1 MDSAPSHE
9 PITTYSTH
17 PLHLGISANIRLI
30 EVLAAGSADDSSPVS
45 CKLHVVPLDDNPVYI
60 ALSYVWGNASV
71 TKTILLDGEPF
82 VVRENL
88 WNFLNHWKATTADT
102 KHVNSCL
109 WIDAISIDQ
118 GSIQERNHQV
128 AIMGRIYSEAEMVIA
143 WLGTGPPALADALD
157 VLEGLFNYMRGF
169 GRGLSGADYETF
181 DLLQKNEYWTRV
193 WIIQECVL
201 AKRFE
206 LWCGSSKMTSAALVT
221 AIHGFEST
229 LGSNTRPHTTDLI
242 LYNIMKLRGEFD
254 NLRRPQFSLPTLC
267 EMFPHMQCTDVRDR
281 VYALLSLVSPH
292 ELKRFPIHA
301 DYSRSASELF
311 WVLFRRACF
320 HEGVSSTSVL
330 DWTTRDV
337 LSKTMSDF
345 VEMLEIDGSDENYA
359 LAVDFMLARHRPIS
373 ELGRRLQDRSLRE
386 DQRGS

>member
-1 MDSAPSHE
+1 MDSAPSHDL
-9 PITTYSTH
+9 IATYSTH
-17 PLHLGISANIRLI
+17 PLHLGTSTNIRLI
-30 EVLAAGSADDSSPVS
+30 EVLAAASPDDSSPVS
-45 CKLHVVPLDDNPVYI
+45 CKLHVVSLDYSPVYI

-88 WNFLNHWKATTADT
+88 WNFLNHWQATSADT
-102 KHVNSCL
+102 KYKNSCL

-128 AIMGRIYSEAEMVIA
+128 AIMGRIYSEADMVIA

-157 VLEGLFNYMRGF
+157 VLEGLFNYKRGF

-193 WIIQECVL
+193 WIIQECAL

-206 LWCGSSKMTSAALVT
+206 LWCGSGKMTSAALVT

-292 ELKRFPIHA
+292 ELKDFPIHA

-320 HEGVSSTSVL
+320 HERVSSTSVL

-373 ELGRRLQDRSLRE
+373 ERKRRLQDRSLRE